1 MQLATSIVHVQN
13 DRTRV
18 TEWIFE
24 SGAETGPHV
33 HGYDYVIVPITPG
46 TIRLVDSE
54 GQRDVVLQPGAS
66 YFRPAGIAHNVF
78 NVSPNEL
85 RFVEVELI
93 SP

>member
-1 MQLATSIVHVQN
+1 VKLASSIVHVKN

-54 GQRDVVLQPGAS
+54 GERDVVLQAGSS
-66 YFRPAGIAHNVF
+66 YFRPAGVSHNVF
-78 NVSPNEL
+78 NVGPGEL

-93 SP
+93 